1 MSNRDIHLTVSTK
14 LAKEIGAEE
23 AYVYS
28 ALLSNYNYFKEQDE
42 LDDDGYFYC
51 TLAFFE
57 AVYGITR
64 RKQERIFKLLQD
76 KKLIDIKVA
85 NGAKRRIK
93 VCLQDEDELRKKREL
108 NSLVLYF
115 TNQYNDN
122 YLSDEEYKPTKSELK
137 VFQDIIDDYTLE
149 EWKEMIRVFI
159 KSYDYSKWKS
169 SEYPVPTIFGLTRPH
184 ILEGLKAMCS

>member
-1 MSNRDIHLTVSTK
+1 MSDRDIHLTVSTK
-14 LAKEIGAEE
+14 LVKEIGVEE

-42 LDDDGYFYC
+42 LDNDGYFYC
-51 TLAFFE
+51 TVAFFE
-57 AVYGITR
+57 AVYGVTR

-76 KKLIDIKVA
+76 KKLIDIKVV

-93 VCLQDEDELRKKREL
+93 VCLQDEDELRKKR
-108 NSLVLYF
+108 NCNGLVLYF
-115 TNQYNDN
+115 TAQYSDN
-122 YLSDEEYKPTKSELK
+122 YYEDYKPTKSELK

-169 SEYPVPTIFGLTRPH
+169 SEYPEPTIFGLTRPH
-184 ILEGLKAMCS
+184 ILEGLEAMCGI